1 MSDLNALPWMER
13 WRMLPPTGGLI
24 LCAVSGGRDS
34 VCLLHYLHH
43 LGQERGFAVAAAHL
57 NHLMRPTAQRD
68 EDFVR
73 TLCASLDVPFYTE
86 KADVYALCDAW
97 GLTVEETGRRARY
110 DFLRRT
116 ASAIRA
122 DFIATAHHRE
132 DQAETVLL
140 QLLRGTGPQGL
151 SGIPPVRDGIIR
163 PLLDTPRAAIE
174 SYIRA
179 HGLTYV
185 TDETNLDQSYA
196 RNRLRLSLWP
206 ELAAINPELTAHIC
220 HTADILRAEND
231 YLDAQA
237 AALLPPDGTS
247 VPCEAVLSA
256 PPVLRPRMLR
266 LLAARLPVG
275 KKDFTAAH
283 YRALEQLC
291 HTGGAL
297 SLPGGA
303 QALSRGGTLSLTL
316 PPAPPE
322 PQPLQ
327 EGHNTFGPWC
337 ITVTHTP
344 TPGAL
349 ALQDGPLT
357 VRPWRRDDRMTLPGS
372 RGPRSLKRLL
382 ADRGIAPPQ
391 RDAWPVLCRDDR
403 PTAVWLVGTD
413 TKALPADA
421 GHTIYITITQNNGG

>member
-57 NHLMRPTAQRD
+57 NHLMRPPAQRD

-73 TLCASLDVPFYTE
+73 ALCASLDVPFYTE

-116 ASAIRA
+116 ASAICA

-206 ELAAINPELTAHIC
+206 ELAAINPALTAHIC

-231 YLDAQA
+231 
-237 AALLPPDGTS
+237 
-247 VPCEAVLSA
+247 
-256 PPVLRPRMLR
+256 
-266 LLAARLPVG
+266 
-275 KKDFTAAH
+275 
-283 YRALEQLC
+283 
-291 HTGGAL
+291 
-297 SLPGGA
+297 
-303 QALSRGGTLSLTL
+303 
-316 PPAPPE
+316 
-322 PQPLQ
+322 
-327 EGHNTFGPWC
+327 
-337 ITVTHTP
+337 
-344 TPGAL
+344 
-349 ALQDGPLT
+349 
-357 VRPWRRDDRMTLPGS
+357 
-372 RGPRSLKRLL
+372 
-382 ADRGIAPPQ
+382 
-391 RDAWPVLCRDDR
+391 
-403 PTAVWLVGTD
+403 
-413 TKALPADA
+413 
-421 GHTIYITITQNNGG
+421 